1 MTYRAPADD
10 SVKARGY
17 VSNGIANL
25 AIAAMLLPPDHPSVP
40 KLHKQMRKLQG
51 LADDLPSSDDDP
63 RTIAN
68 RDPSEDQPCQYC
80 YEPLWQIH
88 PEAEFTLQWGH
99 ITREAAE
106 RCTATHKTGIWP
118 SPRAIWPSPRA
129 S

>member
-1 MTYRAPADD
+1 MTYRAPADA
-10 SVKARGY
+10 SVRARGY

-25 AIAAMLLPPDHPSVP
+25 AIAAMLLPPDHPSVA

-68 RDPSEDQPCQYC
+68 RDVRDDRPCVYC
-80 YEPLWQIH
+80 RKPLWQIH
-88 PEAEFTLQWGH
+88 PDAAFARQWGH
-99 ITREAAE
+99 VTREDAE
-106 RCTATHKTGIWP
+106 RCTATHKLGIWP
-118 SPRAIWPSPRA
+118 TPRA